1 MRLRRYFQPETRREL
16 RLKGIPKYFIGTDPI
31 LNPKVREIKRWDNTL
46 VLKGYIFDLSLLIR
60 VPKASMNSLSIDSI
74 ALDSFKVA

>member
-31 LNPKVREIKRWDNTL
+31 LNPKVHERKRWDNIL
-46 VLKGYIFDLSLLIR
+46 VLKDYTFDLSLLMR
-60 VPKASMNSLSIDSI
+60 VLESTMRYLRIERI
-74 ALDSFKVA
+74 ALDYFRVA